1 MTMDK
6 IFSKKTARVMA
17 FIPGL
22 HIFYCLLSLLMVP
35 CRRKIAYVGMGV
47 VAVTCV
53 VLFRFFPLYG
63 YWIAYVGWT
72 ATVFTEYYIGD
83 VPAKSRCQTFKEITP
98 FAWFMLFV
106 SVGLLFATS
115 LVPKIGMLRSSGQEM
130 LNALSTGDEESWK
143 SYLYPD
149 YEKVYLD
156 GTYAED

>member
-1 MTMDK
+1 MTMNK

-63 YWIAYVGWT
+63 
-72 ATVFTEYYIGD
+72 
-83 VPAKSRCQTFKEITP
+83 
-98 FAWFMLFV
+98 
-106 SVGLLFATS
+106 
-115 LVPKIGMLRSSGQEM
+115 
-130 LNALSTGDEESWK
+130 
-143 SYLYPD
+143 
-149 YEKVYLD
+149 
-156 GTYAED
+156 